1 MKKRVLSLF
10 LAITLCL
17 TLTPTGALAAEGQ
30 PPEQTVSV
38 TQVAETGADENA
50 SPAKPEENQT
60 ENAPAA
66 AEKNTADEET
76 GKETGKE
83 AGKQA
88 DEETGKEAGKEAGQN
103 EPTME
108 GKNELPALNNAGQD
122 AAGGGIYVAPGSPT
136 EGGGGTY
143 ISGEDTRTE
152 IWCTMKPSLIQRS
165 YDGTTDGGKISIDLG
180 FTDGTNTFELTEG
193 TGFTAKK
200 TFDSADAG
208 RHTVTVE
215 IALTGE
221 TAKKYKLKAG
231 EETFTIGGYINK
243 ACPDLTV
250 TLSKTACTVGE
261 KILPLL
267 SVEGAPEGAAV
278 TYYYTQYK
286 PIAGSSEYEGSEDMP
301 EIDEKTAISKPGT
314 YYVYAKTGETKN
326 YEEERSTTA
335 ELTVNEAVVEAASVT
350 KADGTDGGT
359 YESLP
364 AALNAAQD
372 GDTVTLL
379 SDVDLGETYVTI
391 DKSITFDLGG
401 KTLSSSKAWLSYG
414 VLLVKDATV
423 TVKNG
428 KVKATGIGSCAIRAY
443 RSGASMTLEDVT
455 ATVTSDKSSVT
466 VGDFGSAVIKS
477 GDYQGLYVGAKSQVT
492 LEGGTFRPYM
502 DNITNENVKSI
513 FWKVNE
519 TTDATSRDCME
530 LLGDGCV
537 YVDENRTQVRTGG
550 GFNTVV
556 TVQQGTA
563 IDAPVAKI
571 GNVEYASLSKAI
583 NAVQNGGTITLM
595 DDLDL
600 GSGAVLQVGSS
611 KKDFTIDLDN
621 HTLSADGDC
630 LIMLHNGSQLTLKN
644 GTLDGS
650 RCTSY
655 EGVLYISSNSGPK
668 LTLENVTAKSG
679 SVADF
684 LYDQRSVLLAYV
696 TYGTVVFDGGTYTGG
711 VLLETDGNAVLKSG
725 TFQKGTNDYSI
736 KTEDSGKH
744 LSDYLDDDSQ
754 FWNDNTPLDL
764 SNETQTADKVT
775 VRPCEHKWEN
785 GKCTVCQKVC
795 DHGSTDGKSM
805 TEDPCPTCGMK
816 AAAQVDITGSDAK
829 YFPSFTDA
837 LVYAT
842 KNNGCT
848 LKLLADVT
856 GTTVM
861 INNPFIFDLN
871 GHSVDALSVDAKATI
886 KDSGTTKGRIG
897 KVTVSNEKVTDLT
910 LGSLLEEGYAFKYGN
925 GYWANDSYLQTTEGS
940 FVTVEKAPIQSVN
953 VYAKDKN
960 NKEVSTTI
968 AYGTTGEV
976 TLVSSCQ
983 LSETSGGNLSC
994 AWYKLTDDTAIPP
1007 LEGAAG
1013 TSYKLPADLPAG
1025 TYTYRVTFT
1034 SDYYSKSAEIT
1045 ITVTP
1050 ISLVGATVTVSNLT
1064 YNGNPQE
1071 PTVTVKLGDET
1082 LSRDNDYTVQVTKQ
1096 TDAGS
1101 YKLTIKGGG
1110 NYSGEIKDVEWKI
1123 EPMKIDSVMVSSD
1136 ISKTYDGTATVTK
1149 TAEEWAKVLTFKTLS
1164 ASGVVDVPSEAYTIS
1179 DAYFVEKSGEET
1191 IHSPDAGEKYG
1202 ITFKITLN
1210 DDNYVL
1216 QTYGEDTPST
1226 SKVITQSGGATFTI
1240 KQATVTSPGEITQ
1253 PVFNDLAKT
1262 YTIDLAKLLP
1272 KLSEGCAYGS
1282 IQYQGHN
1289 YNFTDNAY
1297 LDGNDAV
1304 SVSKE
1309 GVLTLSTVA
1318 ASTAKVG
1325 DQIGTI
1331 TVPVVTT
1338 NYQKFEFTIK
1348 VYISERIPPNAS
1360 GVTISA
1366 SDITYGQ
1373 TLNESKLT
1381 ATGTMKHPG
1390 TGEEVKGTFAWTN
1403 PEAKPGAA
1411 GDYTASWT
1419 FTPAAGYE
1427 EYAPATGTVT
1437 IKVNKATP
1445 TFTAPTAQE
1454 NLTYTGQE
1462 QALITAG
1469 MTDHGTMR
1477 YSLTENGT
1485 YSQDIPTGTDAG
1497 TYNVWYRVIGDANH
1511 NDTAP
1516 ASVPVS
1522 IGKKPLPPPR
1532 GTAAS
1537 KTYDGTTNAGITS
1550 VTFDN
1555 VTLNRGTDYTVTASF
1570 DDAGVGNDKNVTAT
1584 VTLMGQVAKNY
1595 ALEQSSFTTTGSI
1608 TKAAAPGSGLR
1619 PAVTVINDLA
1629 KTYEMVLSNDYLPKL
1644 SSPCEYGNVSYSL
1657 RGTYLTDGYKDTV
1670 QVKVMEENGQYKLK
1684 LTVPAVDYNKVSSVG
1699 TIDVRVTSD
1708 NYRDF
1713 YLTIGV
1719 KTKNK
1724 DVPVPDGTISASDI
1738 TYGQALNDS
1747 KIAGKMKAGGKA
1759 IDGTFTWT
1767 NGTFK
1772 PAAGDYPAS
1781 WTFTPA
1787 KGYEEYATATGT
1799 ATVTVDPKAV
1809 TVSITPNGGSYG
1821 ETITPAT
1828 ATANDVVGEDNPEI
1842 TLTYTGTA
1850 SDGTK
1855 YTGTTPPTK
1864 AGTYTIKASTTNAN
1878 YTLVANTAT
1887 ATFTV
1892 AKRGVTVTPDN
1903 KSKVYE
1909 EKDPDL
1915 TYAVSGVLDGETLK
1929 GITLARAEGENAG
1942 EYDITGTADA
1952 GANPNYDVTFV
1963 KGTFTIKPKSIQSA
1977 TVVLGKGL
1985 AANGAEQTQTVEKV
1999 LLNDKELP
2007 ADSYTVTG
2015 NTATDPGSHTLTIT
2029 AKGNYTGTVEQ
2040 TYVIVPAKA
2049 EDAPDGEIAIGSGEV
2064 KVVVKSEGTVPPATL
2079 LTNKAELLAML
2090 VDSGDI
2096 TADELAQ
2103 IADGANVDIALTV
2116 KEANVSAEIKT
2127 AMAQAAKGCTIGQ
2140 YLDISLFKYMTVN
2153 GNQQAGVAL
2162 HTTKDALTISV
2173 VVPDALIHTDSA
2185 VNRTYCIVR
2194 RHDGAIT
2201 VLDAAFDAASKTLT
2215 FKTDRFSD
2223 YAIAYKDT
2231 AVPGIGSNPG
2241 SNNSSNDSETKKN
2254 EVAAP
2259 TPAPTPAST
2268 SKPSTITAMPQ
2279 TGDTSN
2285 PTLYVVLL
2293 VASLLGLAVVFVC
2306 KKRNDK

>member
-30 PPEQTVSV
+30 PPEQTVTA
-38 TQVAETGADENA
+38 TQEAQTGAGENA
-50 SPAKPEENQT
+50 PPANPEENPT

-66 AEKNTADEET
+66 AEKNTADEEA
-76 GKETGKE
+76 GKET
-83 AGKQA
+83 
-88 DEETGKEAGKEAGQN
+88 DEEAGQN

-108 GKNELPALNNAGQD
+108 GKNDPLALDDAGQN

-143 ISGEDTRTE
+143 IPGEDTRTE
-152 IWCTMKPSLIQRS
+152 IWCVSKPDSIGRS
-165 YDGTTDGGKISIDLG
+165 YDGTTDGGTIPIDLT
-180 FTDGTNTFELTEG
+180 FTDGTNEIKLKEG

-208 RHTVTVE
+208 WHTVTVE
-215 IALTGE
+215 IALIGE
-221 TAKKYKLKAG
+221 AAVKYKLKAG
-231 EETFTIGGYINK
+231 EETFTIGGNINK
-243 ACPDLTV
+243 AYPKLTV
-250 TLSKTACTVGE
+250 SLSQTTCTAGE
-261 KILPLL
+261 KLLPLL
-267 SVEGAPEGAAV
+267 SVECAPEDAEV
-278 TYYYTQYK
+278 TYYYLASALK
-286 PIAGSSEYEGSEDMP
+286 SWAGSSDVEGSEAMP
-301 EIDEKTAISKPGT
+301 AIDENTAISKPGT
-314 YYVYAKTGETKN
+314 YYVYAKTGKTQN
-326 YEEERSTTA
+326 YEEGRSTTA

-350 KADGTDGGT
+350 KADGTVSGT
-359 YESLP
+359 YTTLP
-364 AALNAAQD
+364 AALDAAQN

-379 SDVDLGETYVTI
+379 SDVDLGETLTI
-391 DKSITFDLGG
+391 NKSITFDLGG
-401 KTLSSSKAWLSYG
+401 KTLSSSEAWLSYG

-428 KVKATGIGSCAIRAY
+428 TVKAAGSGSCAIQAY
-443 RSGASMTLEDVT
+443 RTGAIMTLEDVT
-455 ATVTSDKSSVT
+455 ATVTSGKSSVM

-477 GDYQGLYVGAKSQVT
+477 GDYQGLYVGANSRVT

-502 DNITNENVKSI
+502 DNITNKNVKSI

-519 TTDATSRDCME
+519 TTDDTSRDCME

-537 YVDENRTQVRTGG
+537 YVDENQNQVRTGG

-556 TVQQGTA
+556 TVQKGTA

-571 GNVEYASLSKAI
+571 GDVEYASLSKAI
-583 NAVQNGGTITLM
+583 NAVQNGETITLLG
-595 DDLDL
+595 DLDL
-600 GSGAVLQVGSS
+600 GNGAVLQVGFSQ
-611 KKDFTIDLDN
+611 KNFTIDLDN
-621 HTLSADGDC
+621 HTLSADGAC

-655 EGVLYISSNSGPK
+655 YGVLYISSNSGPK

-679 SVADF
+679 TVMDPF
-684 LYDQRSVLLAYV
+684 LNDQRSVLLAYV
-696 TYGTVVFDGGTYTGG
+696 TYGTVEFDGGTYTGG
-711 VLLETDGNAVLKSG
+711 VLLKTDGNAVLKSG
-725 TFQKGTNDYSI
+725 TFRKGTNDYSI

-744 LSDYLDDDSQ
+744 LSDYLDESL
-754 FWNDNTPLDL
+754 FWNGDTVLDL
-764 SNETQTADKVT
+764 SSETQTADEVT

-795 DHGSTDGKSM
+795 DHGSADGKSM

-861 INNPFIFDLN
+861 INNPFLFDLN
-871 GHSVDALSVDAKATI
+871 GHNVDALSVDARATI

-910 LGSLLEEGYAFKYGN
+910 LGDLLEEGYAFKYET
-925 GYWANDSYLQTTEGS
+925 GYWADDSHKETISGLK
-940 FVTVEKAPIQSVN
+940 VTVEKAPIQSVKI
-953 VYAKDKN
+953 YAKDKN
-960 NKEVSTTI
+960 HKEVPTTM

-976 TLVSSCQ
+976 TLVSSCRMG
-983 LSETSGGNLSC
+983 ETSGADLSYL
-994 AWYKLTDDTAIPP
+994 WYKLEGAAATAP
-1007 LEGAAG
+1007 LEGATGANYTLPDNLAAG
-1013 TSYKLPADLPAG
+1013 TH
-1025 TYTYRVTFT
+1025 TYLLICT
-1034 SDYYSKSAEIT
+1034 SGGYSKSAEIT

-1050 ISLVGATVTVSNLT
+1050 VSLEGAEVTVENPT
-1064 YNGNPQE
+1064 YNGQKQFPA
-1071 PTVTVKLGDET
+1071 VTVKLDENTT
-1082 LSRDNDYTVQVTKQ
+1082 LTKG
-1096 TDAGS
+1096 TDFYVDATMQANAGS
-1101 YKLTIKGGG
+1101 YTLTVNGNG
-1110 NYSGEIKDVEWKI
+1110 NYSGKIENVEWKI
-1123 EPMKIDSVMVSSD
+1123 EPMKIDSVMVSSA
-1136 ISKTYDGTATVTK
+1136 ISKVYDGTAEINMS
-1149 TAEEWAKVLTFKTLS
+1149 ANEWATALKFKTLS

-1179 DAYFVEKSGEET
+1179 DAYFVKKSGEET
-1191 IHSPDAGEKYG
+1191 IYSPDAGEKYG

-1253 PVFNDLAKT
+1253 LVFNDLAKT

-1272 KLSEGCAYGS
+1272 KLSEGCEYGD
-1282 IQYQGHN
+1282 IQYQGCDYH
-1289 YNFTDNAY
+1289 FTDSTY
-1297 LDGNDAV
+1297 LDSNNGM
-1304 SVSKE
+1304 SVSEE
-1309 GVLTLSTVA
+1309 GILTLPTVSA
-1318 ASTAKVG
+1318 HTSDVNT
-1325 DQIGTI
+1325 QIGTI

-1338 NYQKFEFTIK
+1338 NYQNFEFTIK
-1348 VYISERIPPNAS
+1348 VYISARIPPNAS
-1360 GVTISA
+1360 GVTVSA

-1373 TLNESKLT
+1373 MLNESKLT

-1469 MTDHGTMR
+1469 MTDHGTML

-1497 TYNVWYRVIGDANH
+1497 AYTVWYRVIGDANH

-1516 ASVPVS
+1516 ASVAVS
-1522 IGKKPLPPPR
+1522 IGKKPLTITGVTVAPKP
-1532 GTAAS
+1532 
-1537 KTYDGTTNAGITS
+1537 YDGTTNADISS

-1570 DDAGVGNDKNVTAT
+1570 DDAGVGNGKNVTAT
-1584 VTLMGQVAKNY
+1584 VTLTEQTAKNY
-1595 ALEQSSFTTTGSI
+1595 ALEQSSFPTTGSI
-1608 TKAAAPGSGLR
+1608 TKAAAPDFTKETALTIVNGHE
-1619 PAVTVINDLA
+1619 
-1629 KTYEMVLSNDYLPKL
+1629 KTYTVTLPALPTLETPKAYGALTYEIGEIKL
-1644 SSPCEYGNVSYSL
+1644 N
-1657 RGTYLTDGYKDTV
+1657 DGYYTSGA
-1670 QVKVMEENGQYKLK
+1670 KVENGE
-1684 LTVPAVDYNKVSSVG
+1684 LTLPIQKNDVETTGSVG
-1699 TIDVRVTSD
+1699 TVTVVIKSI
-1708 NYRDF
+1708 NYKDF
-1713 YLTIGV
+1713 TLTV
-1719 KTKNK
+1719 KVSAVNQIK
-1724 DVPVPDGTISASDI
+1724 PVPDGTITATPI
-1738 TYGQALNDS
+1738 TYGNELSASTITGTMQDPVTGVAVN
-1747 KIAGKMKAGGKA
+1747 
-1759 IDGTFTWT
+1759 GTFTWDT
-1767 NGTFK
+1767 
-1772 PAAGDYPAS
+1772 PAVKLNAGSHNAK
-1781 WTFTPA
+1781 WTFTPD
-1787 KGYEEYATATGT
+1787 KSYGGKYTTNTGT
-1799 ATVTVDPKAV
+1799 ATVTVNPKAV
-1809 TVSITPNGGSYG
+1809 TVSGI
-1821 ETITPAT
+1821 
-1828 ATANDVVGEDNPEI
+1828 TANDKV
-1842 TLTYTGTA
+1842 Y
-1850 SDGTK
+1850 DG
-1855 YTGTTPPTK
+1855 
-1864 AGTYTIKASTTNAN
+1864 TTNAGLD
-1878 YTLVANTAT
+1878 YSAVTLGGVLENDTLTVTAT
-1887 ATFTV
+1887 GTMESADVGEKKVTISNLTLGGDSAANYVLAESGNQTETTATIT
-1892 AKRGVTVTPDN
+1892 AKEVTVTPDN

-1909 EKDPDL
+1909 EKDPKL
-1915 TYAVSGVLDGETLK
+1915 TYIVSGVLSGETLK

-1942 EYDITGTADA
+1942 EYDITATADA
-1952 GANPNYDVTFV
+1952 GANPNYEVTFAEG
-1963 KGTFTIKPKSIQSA
+1963 KFTINPKSIDGA
-1977 TVVLGKGL
+1977 TVKLGKAL
-1985 AANGAEQTQTVEKV
+1985 TANGAEQTQTVEKV

-2007 ADSYTVTG
+2007 ADSYTVAG
-2015 NTATDPGSHTLTIT
+2015 NTATAPGSHRLTIT

-2049 EDAPDGEIAIGSGEV
+2049 EDAPGEEITIGSGEV

-2103 IADGANVDIALTV
+2103 IADGASVDIALTV

-2153 GNQQAGVAL
+2153 GSQQACVAL

-2173 VVPDALIHTDSA
+2173 VVPDALINTNSA

-2194 RHDGAIT
+2194 NHEGTIT

-2231 AVPGIGSNPG
+2231 AVPSSGSNPG
-2241 SNNSSNDSETKKN
+2241 SNNSSNGSETKKN